1 MEKAGISLWRQVGE
15 ALATEIENGV
25 LATDERLPSSEAL
38 ASRFS
43 VNRHTILKAISHLE
57 SIGLVRMERGRG
69 TYAVVNPLELRL
81 GARSWFEQNLR
92 ESHRTPS
99 RKLLGVQEIRA
110 PAEVATAL
118 KLPENA
124 PVLFVTLLGEADGIP
139 VNYNYNYFPMKRLPG
154 IADVFES
161 FMKTPTENFSFTE
174 VFKSVGVTDFR
185 RKTIRI
191 RSRPPRREEA
201 VRLMMPPSGHVL
213 VTEVTQVD
221 AKDRP
226 IAYAETCYSAG
237 RVTLVVDL

>member
-15 ALATEIENGV
+15 ALAADIENGV

-38 ASRFS
+38 AERFS

-69 TYAVVNPLELRL
+69 TFAVVNPLELRL

-99 RKLLGVQEIRA
+99 RKLIAVQEIKA
-110 PAEVATAL
+110 PDDVAAAL
-118 KLPENA
+118 KIPQNA
-124 PVLFVTLLGEADGIP
+124 NVLFVTLLGEADGFP
-139 VNYNYNYFPMKRLPG
+139 VNYNYNYFPVKRLPG
-154 IADVFES
+154 IKDVFAGLS
-161 FMKTPTENFSFTE
+161 KNPSDNFSFTE

-201 VRLMMPPSGHVL
+201 LRLKMPTTSHVL
-213 VTEVTQVD
+213 VTEVVQVD
-221 AKDRP
+221 GKDRP

-237 RVTLVVDL
+237 RVTLLIDL